1 LHTGLVRLKNCIYN
15 GGDTANDGND
25 GPDQGRYAVFIL
37 YFILVVTLV
46 VAALCLRHVRKIA
59 STTEAHITE
68 LRQEQ
73 EHLQF
78 FYQEKYKSLEGELE
92 RERQERLEVQG
103 KLGQEHQQ
111 CEEAMRQ
118 AEQANQ
124 EARREATL
132 QLREWVSHYLEE
144 LEENG
149 RHDIRRVK

>member
-1 LHTGLVRLKNCIYN
+1 M
-15 GGDTANDGND
+15 
-25 GPDQGRYAVFIL
+25 
-37 YFILVVTLV
+37 

-59 STTEAHITE
+59 SLTEERITE

-78 FYQEKYKSLEGELE
+78 FYQEKYKGLEGDLE
-92 RERQERLEVQG
+92 RERQEHLEAQG
-103 KLGQEHQQ
+103 KLAQEHQQ
-111 CEEAMRQ
+111 RLEALRQ

-132 QLREWVSHYLEE
+132 QLREWVNHYLEE
-144 LEENG
+144 LEEDG